1 MERQLHKWPF
11 ALSFILLLLSGSAA
25 WSQVQ
30 QKYSQQQTR
39 VALAWPRSTAAE
51 HPALPAREGQ
61 PLAVSFTF
69 GTVDYPNAPQ
79 TVAQGINKK
88 GEIVGSWGADVNDY
102 RQGLPAYGFSLK
114 GGAFKK
120 VAYPSAPITVPFGVN
135 YSGEIIGYYSLDP
148 EDNSGYGFTLVG
160 KTFTSVAYPG
170 AQYTQLAAIN
180 TGGEILALACFSGVS
195 SCQSYS
201 LQSGIFSAQI
211 LYPGSAS
218 TIVYGI
224 DDAGE
229 IVGVYSNDEV
239 TFHGFTLIGS
249 TFTSVD
255 YPGATD
261 TYLTGINNSGQIVGA
276 WDNGGV
282 DKYGN
287 PLSHG
292 FLLES
297 GTFSSFDSPYA
308 GVSSTTP
315 WGINDKGMIVG
326 QAIDA
331 NDFFLGFEATI
342 GK

>member
-1 MERQLHKWPF
+1 VQLQRPSIAWSVIF
-11 ALSFILLLLSGSAA
+11 LLLSS
-25 WSQVQ
+25 
-30 QKYSQQQTR
+30 
-39 VALAWPRSTAAE
+39 STVWAQGQRAR
-51 HPALPAREGQ
+51 LPFGL
-61 PLAVSFTF
+61 PLSKPLTGDQGRKVLEAQAPAVSFIF
-69 GTVDYPNAPQ
+69 GTVDYPNGPQ
-79 TVAQGINKK
+79 TVAQAINKK
-88 GEIVGSWGADVNDY
+88 GEIVGSWGPDINDY

-120 VAYPSAPITVPFGVN
+120 IAYPSAPITVPFGVN
-135 YSGEIIGYYSLDP
+135 SAGEIVGYYSLDP
-148 EDNSGYGFTLVG
+148 EDFSGYGFTLLG
-160 KTFTSVAYPG
+160 KTYTSVAYPG
-170 AQYTQLAAIN
+170 AQYTQLVAIN
-180 TGGEILALACFSGVS
+180 TSGQTLAAACFSGVS

-201 LQSGIFSAQI
+201 WQSGVFSAQI

-229 IVGVYSNDEV
+229 IVGEYSNDEV
-239 TFHGFTLIGS
+239 TFHGFTLISG
-249 TFTSVD
+249 TFTTVD

-287 PLSHG
+287 PLTHG

-297 GTFSSFDSPYA
+297 GVFTSFDSPYA

-315 WGINDKGMIVG
+315 WGINDKGIVVG
-326 QAIDA
+326 QAIDS
-331 NDFFLGFEATI
+331 NDFFLGVRSDDRQVS
-342 GK
+342 KSK